1 MGRVSHNMRPDP
13 NLPRLLTI
21 ASFIIALRFIN
32 WSHRSKDYW
41 SVTRRYIRFK
51 WIRGLLHLEFTTF
64 LFSAKRSI
72 QLTVVHNYNMKT
84 VHKLSLVLVN
94 PFYLHVKNGVHIDV
108 NAILSLD
115 VICKSDLVLLQMHMV
130 TLILAFNPLMKEL
143 ANQLMHERLTEEWF
157 WRRANARNISLK
169 IFRAANLRYKLSW

>member
-1 MGRVSHNMRPDP
+1 MGLNESEDCYIS
-13 NLPRLLTI
+13 NLLRSYFRL
-21 ASFIIALRFIN
+21 
-32 WSHRSKDYW
+32 
-41 SVTRRYIRFK
+41 
-51 WIRGLLHLEFTTF
+51 
-64 LFSAKRSI
+64 KRSI
-72 QLTVVHNYNMKT
+72 LNVLTVVHNYNMKT

-157 WRRANARNISLK
+157 
-169 IFRAANLRYKLSW
+169 

>member
-1 MGRVSHNMRPDP
+1 
-13 NLPRLLTI
+13 
-21 ASFIIALRFIN
+21 
-32 WSHRSKDYW
+32 
-41 SVTRRYIRFK
+41 
-51 WIRGLLHLEFTTF
+51 
-64 LFSAKRSI
+64 
-72 QLTVVHNYNMKT
+72 MKT

-143 ANQLMHERLTEEWF
+143 ASQLMHERLTEEWF
-157 WRRANARNISLK
+157 
-169 IFRAANLRYKLSW
+169 